1 MKRNS
6 ALIVACLLT
15 AVLSTSASFAE
26 WKYDPE
32 SKTLTDGVWK
42 FTATQVVVNKKPTEK
57 LSVDAEK
64 GVVGVFNG
72 EEGKAYPIDFTTIS
86 DDSDNRY
93 YVQEFKNFSTN
104 SGNGTTP
111 ITDKIS
117 QFIAPDCITLGGN
130 GCFYNCKNLTKVKL
144 SDNFKNFAD
153 RSFVN
158 CTSLVDFTPRT
169 FAEAK
174 KVAIGSFAGCSSLAG
189 EFYFPKC
196 SDVGEGVFNGCTNL
210 KSVKMPELKVIN
222 ASVFKNCTNLEY
234 VEFSKDHY
242 KISTGAFYGCASLS
256 GDIIRSLLHPGIKN
270 LGSKDTDVKDIF
282 TGCLSLDGTLEWNF
296 ELEST
301 NVVGASFFSGCTSLQ
316 KFIFKSYVFEIRGA
330 ALLNLAPGA
339 EIYMHPEPVKELAST
354 ALGRNKGPFSKV
366 YIGEENFDA
375 WTNVID
381 KTYHIMPKKDFNNP
395 NWWEYASDNESKREH
410 DDMVR
415 RMKEDPQ
422 MAHFDESTGRIT
434 VNQKGVVA
442 FCMEYKS
449 GNDTGANTAGCFW
462 LLKRPKVGLT
472 VKVR

>member
-15 AVLSTSASFAE
+15 AVLSTSASFAA

-32 SKTLTDGVWK
+32 SETLTDGVWK
-42 FTATQVVVNKKPTEK
+42 FTATQVVVNKKLTEK

-72 EEGKAYPIDFTTIS
+72 EEGKAYPIDFTEIS
-86 DDSDNRY
+86 DDSGNRY

-104 SGNGTTP
+104 SDKGTP

-130 GCFYNCKNLTKVKL
+130 GCFYNCRNLTKVKL

-158 CTSLVDFTPRT
+158 CTSLVDFAPRT
-169 FAEAK
+169 FAEAT
-174 KVAIGSFAGCSSLAG
+174 KVAIGSFAECSSLAG

-196 SDVGEGVFNGCTNL
+196 TTVGEGVFSGCTNL
-210 KSVKMPELKVIN
+210 KSVKMPNLKVIS
-222 ASVFKNCTNLEY
+222 ASAFKNCTNLED
-234 VEFSKDHY
+234 VEFSKDLY
-242 KISTGAFYGCASLS
+242 KISTRAFYGCASLP

-270 LGSKDTDVKDIF
+270 LGSSNTDVKDIF

-339 EIYMHPEPVKELAST
+339 EIYMHPEPVKELPAT
-354 ALGRNKGPFSKV
+354 ALGRNEGPFSKV

-395 NWWEYASDNESKREH
+395 DWWEYASDNNKREH

-415 RMKEDPQ
+415 RMKEDPE
-422 MAHFDESTGRIT
+422 MALFDESTGRIT
-434 VNQKGVVA
+434 VKQKGVVA

-449 GNDTGANTAGCFW
+449 GNDTGADTAGCFW